1 MDGVFKDID
10 HEMTEENKASFDSV
24 NNALKWSEEHGM
36 EVNVMYYALMFLKT
50 NPTATIQDAIEF
62 GLDEWLK

>member
-1 MDGVFKDID
+1 MAFKDID
-10 HEMTEENKASFDSV
+10 HEMTEENKAAFDSV
-24 NNALKWSEEHGM
+24 NNALYCSEEHGM
-36 EVNVMYYALMFLKT
+36 EANVMYYALMFLKT

>member
-1 MDGVFKDID
+1 MGFKDID
-10 HEMTEENKASFDSV
+10 HEMTEENKVAFDSV

-36 EVNVMYYALMFLKT
+36 EANVMYYALMFLKT

>member
-1 MDGVFKDID
+1 MGFKDID
-10 HEMTEENKASFDSV
+10 HEMTKENKAAFDLV

-36 EVNVMYYALMFLKT
+36 EANVMYYALMFLKT
-50 NPTATIQDAIEF
+50 NPNATIQDAIEF

>member
-1 MDGVFKDID
+1 MNFKDID
-10 HEMTEENKASFDSV
+10 HEITGKNKTTFDLV
-24 NNALKWSEEHGM
+24 ANALDWSKEHGM

-50 NPTATIQDAIEF
+50 NPTETIQDAIEF